1 MIEALATRDVLP
13 TAADSADFEEA
24 RWIAAL
30 RRGDAEAFERLYRR
44 RVDALYGLAWRL
56 TADAAQAEELVQE
69 VFVRAWQHRERFNN
83 GDHFVRWLRQVA
95 IHTWINQLRRARPE
109 AFDDEGEPELPAAPA
124 PAHGERL
131 DVRRAVAALPPR
143 LRAVVVLFDVY
154 GLRHDEISDL
164 MEISVGASKVQLH
177 RARRR
182 LKEMLR

>member
-13 TAADSADFEEA
+13 TSADIADFEEA
-24 RWIAAL
+24 RWIAACGGATP
-30 RRGDAEAFERLYRR
+30 RPSSGSTAGF
-44 RVDALYGLAWRL
+44 DALYGLAWRL